1 MIRRPPRSTRTDTL
15 LPYTT
20 LFRSEPEIEPRRDR
34 LLDPRKGV
42 VRSRGE
48 ILDCRD
54 ACLTEALS
62 CPPRLFQGLGKIA
75 LGIPSGQPSI
85 DLADREGHARIGS
98 NERADADEGRP
109 RRFGPKRV
117 RSFRRGEEHDCDFLK
132 LVDDFGVI

>member
-1 MIRRPPRSTRTDTL
+1 MRISYWSSDVCSSDL
-15 LPYTT
+15 
-20 LFRSEPEIEPRRDR
+20 PRRDR

-54 ACLTEALS
+54 ACQTEALS

-98 NERADADEGRP
+98 NERADDDE
-109 RRFGPKRV
+109 
-117 RSFRRGEEHDCDFLK
+117 RSEEHTSELQSLMRISYAVFCLK
-132 LVDDFGVI
+132 KKKKKQRKHTNNNKK

>member
-1 MIRRPPRSTRTDTL
+1 MRISYWSSDVCSSDL
-15 LPYTT
+15 
-20 LFRSEPEIEPRRDR
+20 PRRDR

-54 ACLTEALS
+54 ACLTEALY

-98 NERADADEGRP
+98 NERADADEGSP
-109 RRFGPKRV
+109 RRFGPNRGRT
-117 RSFRRGEEHDCDFLK
+117 RSEERGVGKE
-132 LVDDFGVI
+132 GVSTGRTRWSRIHYKKK